1 MLEDMPGPAMARNIS
16 RICITEFKK
25 MAINPELQYPG
36 KISPGDADY
45 PYGSARNVTT
55 PGDGTGTPWEA
66 AIVNDWIGF
75 FQTMLTKTGIVPSGT
90 PDNVNASQY
99 YQALEEFIKS
109 SDFIDFVGRFDV
121 GDRGTATNSSDP
133 VVNVN
138 RNVDDSAAG
147 VNGHCFSDSSLVD
160 RSGGVSYA
168 SYDARFDVEGT
179 ESYGHFAPFQN
190 GMVYNSSGNTSI
202 MYGFVDVPRYTAGTV
217 GTRYGAYISDVPLSG
232 GAALTSNFGV
242 YVPELTAGTAQNF
255 AIVTKGA
262 TKSIF
267 EGEVIFQG
275 NINVTP
281 KVTADAL
288 EVNGNVVIDQTLT
301 VQDVTSL
308 VGGGWV
314 IDGSDAAGLRLAAG
328 VGSTYDYS
336 LMKQDLSAFIQTVP
350 TGTDAVKFWGN
361 VSFNGADPLPKPTVT
376 GSKGGNAALTSLISA
391 LAAYGLITDS
401 TT

>member
-1 MLEDMPGPAMARNIS
+1 
-16 RICITEFKK
+16 
-25 MAINPELQYPG
+25 MAINPETQYPG
-36 KISPGDADY
+36 KVTPSTPEY
-45 PYGSARNVTT
+45 PYGAARNITT

-75 FQTMLTKTGIVPSGT
+75 FQTMLTKTGIVPSGA
-90 PDNVNASQY
+90 PDNVLASQY

-109 SDFIDFVGRFDV
+109 SNFIDFVGRFDV
-121 GDRGTATNSSDP
+121 GDRGIATNSTDP

-138 RNVDDSAAG
+138 RNVDDTSAG
-147 VNGHCFSDSSLVD
+147 VSGHCFSDSSLVD

-168 SYDARFDVEGT
+168 SYDARFHVEGA

-190 GMVYNSSGNTSI
+190 GMVYSCSGNTSK
-202 MYGFVDVPRYTAGTV
+202 MYGFVDVPRYDAGSV
-217 GTRYGAYISDVPLSG
+217 GTRYGVYLSDVPLSG
-232 GAALTSNFGV
+232 GATLTSNFGL
-242 YVPELTAGTAQNF
+242 YVPELTAGTTQNF
-255 AIVTKGA
+255 AVVTKGA
-262 TKSIF
+262 TKSLF

-275 NINVTP
+275 SINVTP
-281 KVTADAL
+281 KVTTDAL

-314 IDGSDAAGLRLAAG
+314 IDGSGTAGLRLAAG
-328 VGSTYDYS
+328 TGSTYDYS

-361 VSFNGADPLPKPTVT
+361 VSFNGANPLPKPTVT
-376 GSKGGNAALTSLISA
+376 GSKGGNAALASLISA
-391 LAAYGLITDS
+391 LEAYGLITDG